1 MNHWK
6 LWSQFAVYSVQTIQ
20 VWLLDLL
27 WRVCVIIRFK
37 KDSVNIWRPNV
48 QLFPDSTSCQMM
60 NFWRFCLRLKILLLF
75 SLICENALRILP
87 RFVVLRALLLWLT
100 MQINPS
106 RVQVVICFVKNTK
119 CVKIRGD
126 TLTQS
131 ALSPGNNKRLKLFVK
146 ACTNKNKLSLQ
157 FYFLLWQA
165 TVGLDTYSGN
175 SSPICYRWIRN
186 SVRRDFISESATFEF
201 HSGYFSS
208 YWPVE

>member
-6 LWSQFAVYSVQTIQ
+6 LWCPFAVYSVQTIQ

-27 WRVCVIIRFK
+27 WRVIIRFK

-87 RFVVLRALLLWLT
+87 RFVVLRALLLWLP

-106 RVQVVICFVKNTK
+106 PVQVVICFVKNTK
-119 CVKIRGD
+119 WVKIRGD

-157 FYFLLWQA
+157 FHFLLCQA
-165 TVGLDTYSGN
+165 TVGIDTYSGN
-175 SSPICYRWIRN
+175 SSAICYWWIRN
-186 SVRRDFISESATFEF
+186 SVRGDFSSESATFEF

>member
-6 LWSQFAVYSVQTIQ
+6 LWCQFAVYSVQTIQ

-27 WRVCVIIRFK
+27 WRVIIRFK

-87 RFVVLRALLLWLT
+87 RFVVLRALLLWLP
-100 MQINPS
+100 MQINRS

-119 CVKIRGD
+119 WVKIRGD

-131 ALSPGNNKRLKLFVK
+131 ALSPGNNNRLKLFVK

-157 FYFLLWQA
+157 FHFLLCQA
-165 TVGLDTYSGN
+165 TVGIDTYSGN
-175 SSPICYRWIRN
+175 SSAICYWWIRN
-186 SVRRDFISESATFEF
+186 SVRRDFSSESATFEF

>member
-6 LWSQFAVYSVQTIQ
+6 LWCQFAVYSVQTIQ

-27 WRVCVIIRFK
+27 WRVIIRFK

-87 RFVVLRALLLWLT
+87 RFVVLRALLLWLP
-100 MQINPS
+100 MQINRS

-119 CVKIRGD
+119 WVKIRGD

-157 FYFLLWQA
+157 FHFLLCQA
-165 TVGLDTYSGN
+165 TVGIDTYSGN
-175 SSPICYRWIRN
+175 SSAICYWWIRN
-186 SVRRDFISESATFEF
+186 SVRRDFSSESATFEF